1 MSQNHATDTELLD
14 AIRIDDTTA
23 FEELISRYWF
33 CLYQYSYGKTRSEE
47 TAAEITRNI
56 FIELW
61 EYRCYILADF
71 SLQVYLHERVRKK
84 IAYYLYKKISEEPYD
99 TEMMEYLNAEFSF
112 SNLKS
117 AYRPVSQSPKFSIEK
132 GSYSESSEPRSNKI
146 QREQSFSFDWR
157 LLFNNIRLGVRNTF
171 NF

>member
-1 MSQNHATDTELLD
+1 MSQNHATDTGLLD
-14 AIRIDDTTA
+14 AIRIDDTAA

-61 EYRCYILADF
+61 EYRSFIPANF

-84 IAYYLYKKISEEPYD
+84 ISYYLYKKITEEPSD
-99 TEMMEYLNAEFSF
+99 IELMAYLNAEFSF
-112 SNLKS
+112 NNLKS
-117 AYRPVSQSPKFSIEK
+117 AYRPVSMSPKTSIEK
-132 GSYSESSEPRSNKI
+132 ESYAESNETRSSKT
-146 QREQSFSFDWR
+146 QKEQSFTFDWR

-171 NF
+171 HF

>member
-1 MSQNHATDTELLD
+1 MSQSHAADTGLLD

-33 CLYQYSYGKTRSEE
+33 CIYQYSYGKTRSEE

-61 EYRCYILADF
+61 EYRFYIPANF

-84 IAYYLYKKISEEPYD
+84 IVYYLYKKISEEPAN
-99 TEMMEYLNAEFSF
+99 TELRGYLNAEFSF
-112 SNLKS
+112 NNLKS
-117 AYRPVSQSPKFSIEK
+117 AYRPVSQSPKTSIQK
-132 GSYSESSEPRSNKI
+132 GSYQESKELGTNKLSRNKI
-146 QREQSFSFDWR
+146 LLSTGDYYLIIFD
-157 LLFNNIRLGVRNTF
+157 
-171 NF
+171 

>member
-1 MSQNHATDTELLD
+1 MSQNYATDTGLLD

-33 CLYQYSYGKTRSEE
+33 CIYQYTYGKTKSEE

-61 EYRCYILADF
+61 EYRCYILANF
-71 SLQVYLHERVRKK
+71 SLQLYLHERVRKK
-84 IAYYLYKKISEEPYD
+84 ITYYLYKKITEEPCD
-99 TEMMEYLNAEFSF
+99 TELMEYLNAEFSF
-112 SNLKS
+112 NNLRS
-117 AYRPVSQSPKFSIEK
+117 AYRPVSQSPKSSIEE
-132 GSYSESSEPRSNKI
+132 GSYQESKEMGTNKI
-146 QREQSFSFDWR
+146 QQEQNFTFDWR

-171 NF
+171 HF

>member
-1 MSQNHATDTELLD
+1 MSQSHATDTGLLD

-33 CLYQYSYGKTRSEE
+33 CIYQYSVGKTRSGE

-61 EYRCYILADF
+61 EYRCFIPANF
-71 SLQVYLHERVRKK
+71 SSQLYLHEKVRKK
-84 IAYYLYKKISEEPYD
+84 IAYYLYKKISEEPCD
-99 TEMMEYLNAEFSF
+99 IELMRYLNAEFSF
-112 SNLKS
+112 NNLKS
-117 AYRPVSQSPKFSIEK
+117 AYRPVSQSPKTSIEK
-132 GSYSESSEPRSNKI
+132 GSYAESNEPRSNKT

>member
-1 MSQNHATDTELLD
+1 MSQNHASDTGLLD

-33 CLYQYSYGKTRSEE
+33 CIYQYSFGKTRSEE

-61 EYRCYILADF
+61 EYRSFIPANF

-84 IAYYLYKKISEEPYD
+84 IAYYLYKKITEEPCD
-99 TEMMEYLNAEFSF
+99 TELMGYLNTEFSF
-112 SNLKS
+112 NNLKS
-117 AYRPVSQSPKFSIEK
+117 AYRPVSLSPKTSIEK
-132 GSYSESSEPRSNKI
+132 GSYPESNETESNKI
-146 QREQSFSFDWR
+146 RQEQSFTFDWR

-171 NF
+171 HF

>member
-1 MSQNHATDTELLD
+1 MSQSHATDTELLD

-61 EYRCYILADF
+61 EYRFYLPANF

-84 IAYYLYKKISEEPYD
+84 IVYYLYKRISEEPGN
-99 TEMMEYLNAEFSF
+99 TELMEYLNSEFSF
-112 SNLKS
+112 SNLRS
-117 AYRPVSQSPKFSIEK
+117 AYRPVSQSRKNSNEK
-132 GSYSESSEPRSNKI
+132 G
-146 QREQSFSFDWR
+146 
-157 LLFNNIRLGVRNTF
+157 
-171 NF
+171 

>member
-1 MSQNHATDTELLD
+1 MSQSHATDTELLD

-33 CLYQYSYGKTRSEE
+33 CIYQYSYGKTRSEE

-61 EYRCYILADF
+61 EYRSFIPANF

-84 IAYYLYKKISEEPYD
+84 IAYYLYKKI
-99 TEMMEYLNAEFSF
+99 TEDPCDAELMGYFNAEFSF
-112 SNLKS
+112 NNLRS
-117 AYRPVSQSPKFSIEK
+117 AYRPVSQSLKASIEK
-132 GSYSESSEPRSNKI
+132 GANAENNEKESNKI
-146 QREQSFSFDWR
+146 RQEQSFSFDWR
-157 LLFNNIRLGVRNTF
+157 LLYNNIRLGVRNTF

>member
-1 MSQNHATDTELLD
+1 MSQNYATDTELLD

-33 CLYQYSYGKTRSEE
+33 CLYQYSFGKTRSPE

-61 EYRCYILADF
+61 EYRCYIPANF
-71 SLQVYLHERVRKK
+71 SIQLYLHERVRKK
-84 IAYYLYKKISEEPYD
+84 IVYYLYKKISEEPGN
-99 TEMMEYLNAEFSF
+99 TELMGYLNAEFSF
-112 SNLKS
+112 NNLKS
-117 AYRPVSQSPKFSIEK
+117 AYRPVSQSPKTSIGK
-132 GSYSESSEPRSNKI
+132 GSYTENNETRSSKT
-146 QREQSFSFDWR
+146 QKEQSFAFDWR

-171 NF
+171 HF

>member
-1 MSQNHATDTELLD
+1 MSPNYATDTGLLD

-33 CLYQYSYGKTRSEE
+33 CLYQYSYGKTKSQE

-61 EYRCYILADF
+61 EYRCFIPPNF
-71 SLQVYLHERVRKK
+71 SLQVYLHEKVRKK
-84 IAYYLYKKISEEPYD
+84 IAYYLYKKISEEPD
-99 TEMMEYLNAEFSF
+99 NTELMEDLNAEFSF
-112 SNLKS
+112 NNLKS
-117 AYRPVSQSPKFSIEK
+117 AYQPVSQSPMTSIEK
-132 GSYSESSEPRSNKI
+132 ETFSDNNEMRSNKI
-146 QREQSFSFDWR
+146 QQEQSFSFDWR

-171 NF
+171 HF

>member
-1 MSQNHATDTELLD
+1 MSQGHATDTALLD
-14 AIRIDDTTA
+14 AIRIDDTNA

-61 EYRCYILADF
+61 EYRFYIPANF

-84 IAYYLYKKISEEPYD
+84 IAYYLYKKVSEEPCD
-99 TEMMEYLNAEFSF
+99 TELMGYLNAEFSF
-112 SNLKS
+112 NNLRS
-117 AYRPVSQSPKFSIEK
+117 AYQPVSQMSKTSIEN
-132 GSYSESSEPRSNKI
+132 GSYEESKEMGSNKT
-146 QREQSFSFDWR
+146 QQEQSFIFDWR
-157 LLFNNIRLGVRNTF
+157 LVFNNIRLGFRNTF
-171 NF
+171 NL

>member
-1 MSQNHATDTELLD
+1 MSQSHATDTVLLD
-14 AIRIDDTTA
+14 AIRIDDTNA

-61 EYRCYILADF
+61 EYRFYIPANF

-84 IAYYLYKKISEEPYD
+84 IVYYLYKKISEEPD
-99 TEMMEYLNAEFSF
+99 NTELMGHLNAEFSF
-112 SNLKS
+112 NNLKS
-117 AYRPVSQSPKFSIEK
+117 AYRPVSQSPKTSIEK
-132 GSYSESSEPRSNKI
+132 ESYTKNNESRSSKT
-146 QREQSFSFDWR
+146 QKEQSFAFDWR

-171 NF
+171 HF

>member
-1 MSQNHATDTELLD
+1 MSHNHATDTALLD

-33 CLYQYSYGKTRSEE
+33 CIYQYSYGKTRSGE

-61 EYRCYILADF
+61 EYRCYILANF

-84 IAYYLYKKISEEPYD
+84 IAYYLYKKITEEPCD
-99 TEMMEYLNAEFSF
+99 TELMEYLNAEFSF
-112 SNLKS
+112 NNLKS
-117 AYRPVSQSPKFSIEK
+117 AYRPVSQFPKTSIEK
-132 GSYSESSEPRSNKI
+132 GSYQETDETRSNKI
-146 QREQSFSFDWR
+146 SREQSFAFDWR

>member
-1 MSQNHATDTELLD
+1 MSHNHATDTALLD

-33 CLYQYSYGKTRSEE
+33 CIYQYSYGKTRSQE

-61 EYRCYILADF
+61 EYRFYIPANF
-71 SLQVYLHERVRKK
+71 SLQLYLHDRVRKK
-84 IAYYLYKKISEEPYD
+84 IAYYLYKKISEEPD
-99 TEMMEYLNAEFSF
+99 NTELMGYLNAEFSF
-112 SNLKS
+112 NNLKS
-117 AYRPVSQSPKFSIEK
+117 AYRPVSQSPKTSIEK
-132 GSYSESSEPRSNKI
+132 GSYTENNETRSSKT
-146 QREQSFSFDWR
+146 QKEQSFAFDWR

-171 NF
+171 HF

>member
-14 AIRIDDTTA
+14 ALRIDDTTA

-33 CLYQYSYGKTRSEE
+33 YIYQYSYGKTRSEE
-47 TAAEITRNI
+47 TATEITRNI

-61 EYRCYILADF
+61 EYRSFIPANF

-84 IAYYLYKKISEEPYD
+84 IAYYLYKKITEEPCD
-99 TEMMEYLNAEFSF
+99 TELMAYLNAEFSF
-112 SNLKS
+112 NNLKS
-117 AYRPVSQSPKFSIEK
+117 AYRPVSLSPKTSVEK
-132 GSYSESSEPRSNKI
+132 GSYAASNETRSSKTQN
-146 QREQSFSFDWR
+146 EQNFTFDWR

-171 NF
+171 HF

>member
-1 MSQNHATDTELLD
+1 MNQNNATDTELLD

-33 CLYQYSYGKTRSEE
+33 CIYQYAYGKTRSEE

-61 EYRCYILADF
+61 EYRRFILANF

-84 IAYYLYKKISEEPYD
+84 IAYYLYKIISEEPCD

-112 SNLKS
+112 NNLKS
-117 AYRPVSQSPKFSIEK
+117 AYRPVSQSPKTSIEK
-132 GSYSESSEPRSNKI
+132 GSYPESNETRSNKI
-146 QREQSFSFDWR
+146 QQEQSFSFDWR
-157 LLFNNIRLGVRNTF
+157 LLLNNIRLGVRNTF
-171 NF
+171 HF

>member
-1 MSQNHATDTELLD
+1 MSHNHATDTALLD

-33 CLYQYSYGKTRSEE
+33 CIYQYSYGKTRSGE

-61 EYRCYILADF
+61 EYRRFILANF

-84 IAYYLYKKISEEPYD
+84 IAYYLYKKISEEPSD
-99 TEMMEYLNAEFSF
+99 TELMDYLNTEFSF
-112 SNLKS
+112 NNLKS
-117 AYRPVSQSPKFSIEK
+117 AYRPVSQLPKTPIKK
-132 GSYSESSEPRSNKI
+132 GSYAEGNEMRSNKI
-146 QREQSFSFDWR
+146 QREQSFTFDWR
-157 LLFNNIRLGVRNTF
+157 LLFNNIRLGFRNTF
-171 NF
+171 LH